1 LIAGSL
7 NLAYIE
13 VVKTAKNSAE
23 LKKAVKAAL
32 VELLGEG
39 NELLQEAISEAI
51 EDIGLIRAMDEAD
64 REIVPRQRIER
75 LLKRGA

>member
-1 LIAGSL
+1 M
-7 NLAYIE
+7 
-13 VVKTAKNSAE
+13 KTAKNSAE

-32 VELLGEG
+32 VELLGER

-64 REIVPRQRIER
+64 RETVPRQRIER